1 MTTYNWDDYLTLA
14 RSLAARSRDDASL
27 RSAISRAYY
36 AVYGTAR
43 QFLRRKQVS
52 AELVGQHKQLWN
64 WFENRSD
71 FRARQIGVT
80 GNRLRIRRNKADYDD
95 VVLGLGPTARLSV
108 QEGNAILSALK
119 SLNVKTT

>member
-14 RSLAARSRDDASL
+14 RSLAARSTDDAAL

-36 AVYGTAR
+36 AVHGTAR
-43 QFLRRKQVS
+43 QFLRGKQVS
-52 AELVGQHKQLWN
+52 AELVGQHKQLGN
-64 WFENRSD
+64 WFENRPD
-71 FRARQIGVT
+71 LRARQIGAT

-95 VVLGLGPTARLSV
+95 VVPGLEPTARLSV